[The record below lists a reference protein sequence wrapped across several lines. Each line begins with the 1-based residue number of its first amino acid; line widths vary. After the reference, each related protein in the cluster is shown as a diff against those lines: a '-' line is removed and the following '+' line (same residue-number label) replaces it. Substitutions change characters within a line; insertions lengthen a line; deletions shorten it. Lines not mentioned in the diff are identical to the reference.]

1 MTYGLKSNKTKV
13 NTQYRKPKV
22 QVKSKSISA
31 PSKKK
36 SPVKTTK
43 TAVEKTAVKKKVQS
57 VAAVREAKPKVHT
70 VKAVT
75 YIPMPVAIIVLAVIF
90 TSLFMLIIFS
100 FVNINEFTIKN
111 DALEIKISKLEK
123 EYKELS
129 LSLERKNN
137 LREIERYAKEEL
149 GMVKLDQL
157 EKQYIT
163 INNQDKIE
171 VIDNKKSA
179 QDILSGFFENIN
191 KNIKNLVEYI
201 E

>member
-31 PSKKK
+31 PPKKK
-36 SPVKTTK
+36 APVKTTK
-43 TAVEKTAVKKKVQS
+43 AAVKKKVQS
-57 VAAVREAKPKVHT
+57 VAAVREAKPNVHT